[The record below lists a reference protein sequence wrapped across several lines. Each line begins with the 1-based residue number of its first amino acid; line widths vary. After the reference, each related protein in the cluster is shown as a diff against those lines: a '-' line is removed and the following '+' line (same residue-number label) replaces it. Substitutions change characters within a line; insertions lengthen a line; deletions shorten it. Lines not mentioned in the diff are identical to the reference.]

1 MWDKALYLVTDD
13 ALLMGKDLLWTVEEA
28 VRGGVG
34 IVQLREKGLSTRK
47 FIERA
52 IALKRIL
59 KPYGVPLLIN
69 DRVDVALA
77 ADADGVHVGQSD
89 MPADT
94 VRRLL
99 PPGKIVGLSVESR
112 GQVLE
117 AESLDVDYI
126 AASPVFAT
134 PTKTNTVIEWGLDGV
149 RWIRAHS
156 RHRLVAIGGVN
167 PQNTA
172 EIIRAGADS
181 LAVVS
186 AILSPDDPRAAAEAF
201 RNCP

>member
-1 MWDKALYLVTDD
+1 MSAELYLVTDE
-13 ALLMGKDLLWTVEEA
+13 ALLLGKSLLWTVEEA
-28 VRGGVG
+28 VCGGVRM
-34 IVQLREKGLSTRK
+34 VQLREKSAPTRL

-52 IALKRIL
+52 IALKRML
-59 KPYGVPLLIN
+59 APYGVPLLIN

-89 MPADT
+89 MQVEM

-112 GQVLE
+112 EQVLA
-117 AESLDVDYI
+117 AENLELDYI

-149 RWIRAHS
+149 AWIRSVS
-156 RHRLVAIGGVN
+156 RHRIVAIGGIN
-167 PQNTA
+167 PSNAATVVQ
-172 EIIRAGADS
+172 AGADS

-186 AILSPDDPRAAAEAF
+186 AILSAEDPRAAAATF
-201 RNCP
+201 GKIIS